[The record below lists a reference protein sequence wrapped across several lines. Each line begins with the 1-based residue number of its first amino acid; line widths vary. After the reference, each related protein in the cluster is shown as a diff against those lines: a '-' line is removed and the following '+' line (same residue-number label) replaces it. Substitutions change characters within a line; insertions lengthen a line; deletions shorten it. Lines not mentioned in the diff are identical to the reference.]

1 MDLLAENR
9 AVLAQIVSSGGDL
22 TASRNVDLEH
32 VFPDEQTAARFVQ
45 LAHRAGYEAEVW
57 HTEDGEW
64 NATARARL
72 VPTAQ
77 GITDI
82 EIALDRIA
90 KTVGGKADGWGFWR
104 PE

>member
-9 AVLAQIVSSGGDL
+9 AVLAQIASSGGDL
-22 TASRNVDLEH
+22 TASRNVDFEH
-32 VFPDEQTAARFVQ
+32 VFPDKQTAARFVQ
-45 LAHRAGYEAEVW
+45 LAQKAGYEAQVW
-57 HTEDGEW
+57 RADDGEW

-72 VPTAQ
+72 IPTAQ
-77 GITDI
+77 DITDI

>member
-1 MDLLAENR
+1 M
-9 AVLAQIVSSGGDL
+9 SSL
-22 TASRNVDLEH
+22 
-32 VFPDEQTAARFVQ
+32 DEQTAARFVQ
-45 LAHRAGYEAEVW
+45 LTQSAGYEVEVW

-72 VPTAQ
+72 IPTAQ

-82 EIALDRIA
+82 EIALDQIA
-90 KTVGGKADGWGFWR
+90 KTVGGKADGWGFMR

>member
-1 MDLLAENR
+1 MPSL
-9 AVLAQIVSSGGDL
+9 
-22 TASRNVDLEH
+22 
-32 VFPDEQTAARFVQ
+32 DEQTAARFVQ

-72 VPTAQ
+72 VATAQ

-82 EIALDRIA
+82 EIALDQIA
-90 KTVGGKADGWGFWR
+90 KTVGGKADGWGFLR